1 MAHEANSS
9 YLTEAEVTAR
19 LQSLEKKHDL
29 LKFTLDGW
37 CVWPVLRFSV
47 SRAIQNVPHDAGGG
61 RAFSKQ
67 ELLRIALKDLWRG
80 LRAGRA
86 RYVVKTYSFSHSEI
100 ENGKKKDSLF
110 DDTLRAVKGGYKIEV
125 VSHRAPFVDPMPRLV
140 PSNLTTVG
148 MGLIADRLS
157 RRVPNAEIQS
167 LAVQISQAVCSELG
181 MQAITPTRIVD
192 VLANFQNQKRMYRWI
207 LRRLRAKFVLFG
219 DSGDYPITAAA
230 KELGITAIEFQHGFT
245 HRHYPANSWSAE
257 ALPYKARM
265 LLPDRILLYGAHWR
279 EELAAFG
286 FWREELCEVGST
298 RVDTYR
304 ARASNRDDS
313 CCTIVFTTQG
323 TDTLRVAAFLKE
335 FAEKAAGQLAYKLVI
350 KMHPAYPTAREH
362 FEAAFAGNN
371 SVELVAGTTSPAT
384 FELLK
389 RAHLH
394 ASIYSTCHYEA
405 LALGVP
411 TLIVGLTG
419 AENVEHLHR
428 DGHAFKAMT
437 PTEMFHVAL
446 RWRELRVPAGVGER
460 YFSPG
465 ALPRIVQE
473 LAA

>member
-1 MAHEANSS
+1 MAQEANGS

-37 CVWPVLRFSV
+37 CVWPLLRFSV
-47 SRAIQNVPHDAGGG
+47 SRAIQNVPHDAGGL
-61 RAFSKQ
+61 RVFSKQ
-67 ELLRIALKDLWRG
+67 ELLRIALKDLWRV

-100 ENGKKKDSLF
+100 DGGKKKDSLF
-110 DDTLRAVKGGYKIEV
+110 DETLRAVEGGYKIEV
-125 VSHRAPFVDPMPRLV
+125 VSHRPSFLDPTPRLV
-140 PSNLTTVG
+140 PSDLTTVG
-148 MGLIADRLS
+148 MSLVADRLS
-157 RRVPNAEIQS
+157 RRAPSAEIQS
-167 LAVQISQAVCSELG
+167 LAVRISEAVCSELG
-181 MQAITPTRIVD
+181 PQTITSTRIVD
-192 VLANFQNQKRMYRWI
+192 ALANFRHQKRMYRWI

-219 DSGDYPITAAA
+219 DSGDYAITAAA
-230 KELGITAIEFQHGFT
+230 KELGMKAIEFQHGIT

-279 EELAAFG
+279 DELAAFG

-313 CCTIVFTTQG
+313 RCTIVFTTQG
-323 TDTLRVAAFLKE
+323 TDTLRLAAFLKE
-335 FAEKAAGQLAYKLVI
+335 FADKAAGQLAYKLVI

-362 FEAAFAGNN
+362 FDAAFAGNN
-371 SVELVAGTTSPAT
+371 SVDLVAGTTPPTT

-389 RAHLH
+389 RADLH
-394 ASIYSTCHYEA
+394 ASIYSFCHYEA

-411 TLIVGLTG
+411 TIIVGLTG
-419 AENVEHLHR
+419 AENVEHLQR
-428 DGHAFKAMT
+428 DGHAFMART
-437 PTEMFHVAL
+437 PTEMLQVAL

-473 LAA
+473 LST